1 MSIMKNIKTFAAVI
15 ALVGVSF
22 TSFAAEHVS
31 AQDAAQFEKAGVI
44 VASGATDLSSLKS
57 QLSAKADAAGAKAF
71 TITST
76 SGNNLMHATA
86 VIYK

>member
-1 MSIMKNIKTFAAVI
+1 LLLLSPWPPF
-15 ALVGVSF
+15 LSPL
-22 TSFAAEHVS
+22 SPLS
-31 AQDAAQFEKAGVI
+31 GVI

-57 QLSAKADAAGAKAF
+57 QLAAKADAAGAKAF